1 MVQIHQQLKLET
13 VETTELK
20 FKPLKFLLT
29 RILQNNRKSD
39 KP

>member
-1 MVQIHQQLKLET
+1 MVQIHKQLKLET

-29 RILQNNRKSD
+29 RILQKYRKSD